1 MNQDGREWRMLTER
15 VIGHPGLKYLST
27 AGRESVGNCRG
38 RMCGGTAS
46 APCLEG
52 VGIPLW
58 SCGNTHTHTKSD
70 KQVLPAQTI
79 IKFHQIGAKVDLIQH
94 KFS

>member
-1 MNQDGREWRMLTER
+1 MLTER

-38 RMCGGTAS
+38 RTCEGTAS

-58 SCGNTHTHTKSD
+58 SCRNTHTKSD
-70 KQVLPAQTI
+70 KQVSSTKTI
-79 IKFHQIGAKVDLIQH
+79 IKFLQIGATVDLIQH
-94 KFS
+94 KFQLIASKLEGNY